1 MKTTDIHQR
10 RKGTNRY
17 SAVLVTISV
26 STLITAIVFGQLR
39 AFERRATKEAFLYQA
54 DQQGTAWIAA
64 VEDRLNAL
72 RSLRVL
78 YNCSDYV
85 SRDEFHRLAETSI
98 LRYRGVELVQ
108 WVPCVPAE
116 SRYEHEQQARRDG
129 IERYRITGRSVG
141 PADESGPRM
150 HRPICYVEP
159 LADNQ
164 DILGFDLGSDPH
176 WQTVLDRTA
185 ASAQMTVATNMA
197 IPGRSFATQM
207 CVAIEPVYQQS
218 HLALTEAERRAGLQG
233 FIVGVLNLETLGQ
246 VVSASDSNRIDVELL
261 DVTASEPRPL
271 YRTPS
276 SDTASGS
283 SHPGASEDAG
293 LVWEKPLDLG
303 AGRWM
308 IRCSA
313 APDFR
318 GSRSSLAALV
328 IGLFVTCCAAV
339 YVRSHQTRL
348 ERVSRLVAEKTHD
361 LQVSEA
367 ELKRRNEFLY
377 HILASLAHPLYVLDA
392 RDFTVKLSN
401 QPAEDAESA
410 TRHSTCCELIA
421 DRDRPCDG
429 ENHVCPV
436 VRVRETRQ
444 PLVIERRRSDGQ
456 GGDTYLEVHA
466 YPVLDDHG
474 EVSEVIEYHF
484 DITARQKA
492 QERQAALLEELE
504 SINREL
510 KDFAYVVS
518 HDLKAPLRGIHV
530 LAQWIMDDLQDKL
543 GERGKEQMELLM
555 GRVHR
560 MQSLIDGVL
569 AYSRVSR
576 IREEQA
582 TIDTN
587 ELVAQVVED
596 LSPPPHIEF
605 DVQDNLPTV
614 FGEPTRIRQ
623 LFQNL
628 VSNAV
633 KYMEKE
639 RGSIQIGGAEEK
651 DCWQFFV
658 RDNGPGIE
666 AKHFER
672 IFQVF
677 QTLVP
682 KDTNDSTG
690 VGLTVVK
697 KIVER
702 HGGKI
707 WLESE
712 VGQGTTFF
720 FTLSKARSDGQQ
732 ADSRLSFDAEQDE
745 LAGSATG

>member
-1 MKTTDIHQR
+1 MKTTDIHQPG
-10 RKGTNRY
+10 KGTKRY
-17 SAVLVTISV
+17 SAVLVTIGV
-26 STLITAIVFGQLR
+26 SILITAIVFGQLR
-39 AFERRATKEAFLYQA
+39 TFERSATKEAFLHQA
-54 DQQGTAWIAA
+54 DLKGNAWIAA
-64 VEDRLNAL
+64 IEDRLNAL

-85 SRDEFHRLAETSI
+85 SRDEFRRLAETSI

-141 PADESGPRM
+141 SADEPGLGM
-150 HRPICYVEP
+150 HTPICYVEP

-164 DILGFDLGSDPH
+164 DILGFDLGSDSQ
-176 WQTVLDRTA
+176 WRGVLDRTA
-185 ASAQMTVATNMA
+185 ASAQMTVAASMT
-197 IPGRSFATQM
+197 IPGRSFGPQR

-218 HLALTEAERRAGLQG
+218 HLVLTEADRRAGLQG
-233 FIVGVLNLETLGQ
+233 FVVGVLNLEILGQ
-246 VVSASDSNRIDVELL
+246 VVSASHSNRIDVELL
-261 DVTASEPRPL
+261 DVTTSEPRPL

-276 SDTASGS
+276 SDTAPGS
-283 SHPGASEDAG
+283 SDRGASEDAE

-308 IRCSA
+308 LRCSA
-313 APDFR
+313 APNFR
-318 GSRSSLAALV
+318 GSRSSLATLV

-339 YVRSHQTRL
+339 YVRSHQTRF

-361 LQVSEA
+361 LEVSKA
-367 ELKRRNEFLY
+367 ELRSRNEFLS

-401 QPAEDAESA
+401 QPAEDADSA
-410 TRHSTCCELIA
+410 TRHRTCYELIA

-429 ENHVCPV
+429 ENDVCPV
-436 VRVRETRQ
+436 VRVRETKQ
-444 PLVIERRRSDGQ
+444 PLVIERRRNDGQ
-456 GGDTYLEVHA
+456 GGDTFHEVHA
-466 YPVLDDHG
+466 YPVLDADG

-484 DITARQKA
+484 DITARQQA
-492 QERQAALLEELE
+492 QARQAALLEELE

-510 KDFAYVVS
+510 KDFAQIVS

-530 LAQWIMDDLQDKL
+530 LAQWIMDDFQDKL
-543 GERGKEQMELLM
+543 GEQGKEQMELLM

-560 MQSLIDGVL
+560 MQSLIDGIL

-576 IREEQA
+576 IRETQV

-587 ELVAQVVED
+587 ELVSQVVED

-605 DVQDNLPTV
+605 DVHDNLPKV

-628 VSNAV
+628 ASNAV
-633 KYMEKE
+633 KYMDKE
-639 RGSIQIGGAEEK
+639 RGSIQIGGAEEE
-651 DCWQFFV
+651 DGWQFFV

-682 KDTNDSTG
+682 KDSNDSTG

-707 WLESE
+707 WVESE

-720 FTLSKARSDGQQ
+720 FTLSKARFDGPQ
-732 ADSRLSFDAEQDE
+732 ADNRLGLDAERDE